1 MGDPLKILYIHRSTG
16 ATYGGALVDLVR
28 VLERLDRTAFEPM
41 VLLSLGDVH
50 AERFRKIGLCP
61 IHVPLPAFRKA
72 KSLLWLP
79 FAVSRLAK
87 VLVRERVDLV
97 HVNDADDAGIATWAC
112 RRTGIPC
119 VVHVRSEMEPEKF
132 AKLRVHRADGVLAV
146 SEAVRS
152 AAIAGGVEEDRMRIS
167 SSGCDV
173 PAIERAS
180 TAFSARARLGIPPD
194 ALVIGSVANI
204 APTKGYRDF
213 IEAFCQVARQMSV
226 YGIIVGADDH
236 GMRKDLIAQAAQAG
250 YEDRL
255 RFVGFQENVFPFIAA
270 MDLFVLASLH
280 EGFGIVLLEAMAL
293 ERSVIATDVQGP
305 REIILPGE
313 TGVLVPP
320 AAAETLGK
328 AILSLLGNGPLRKA
342 MGQAGR
348 RRVVERFSLDAQ
360 VREWESTYRFL
371 VNGVR

>member
-28 VLERLDRTAFEPM
+28 VLERLDRTAFEPV
-41 VLLSLGDVH
+41 VLLSLGEVH
-50 AERFRKIGLCP
+50 AERFRKIGLRP

-72 KSLLWLP
+72 KSLLRLP
-79 FAVSRLAK
+79 FAVSRLAG
-87 VLVRERVDLV
+87 LLARERIDLV

-112 RRTGIPC
+112 RRAGIPC
-119 VVHVRSEMEPEKF
+119 VVHVRSEMDPEKF
-132 AKLRVHRADGVLAV
+132 TKLRVHRANGVLAV
-146 SEAVRS
+146 SEAVRG
-152 AAIAGGVEEDRMRIS
+152 AAIAGGVEEDRIRIS

-194 ALVIGSVANI
+194 AAVIGSVANI

-213 IEAFCQVARQMSV
+213 IEAFCQVARRVSV

-236 GMRKDLIAQAAQAG
+236 DMQKDLVAQAAKAG
-250 YEDRL
+250 YQDRL
-255 RFVGFQENVFPFIAA
+255 RFVGFQENVFPFMAA

-293 ERSVIATDVQGP
+293 ERPVIGTDVQGP
-305 REIILPGE
+305 RAIIVPGE

-320 AAAETLGK
+320 SAAEALGN
-328 AILSLLGNGPLRKA
+328 AILSLLENAPLRKT
-342 MGQAGR
+342 MGHAGK
-348 RRVVERFSLDAQ
+348 RRVMERFSLDAQ
-360 VREWESTYRFL
+360 VRGWEATYRSL
-371 VNGVR
+371 MNGVR